1 MKGIVMSRNVTKK
14 RVVVFYK
21 TQYGNEVAVTAGFA
35 KACDFDE
42 DVCNRIVRCRIAEID
57 AEGEHE
63 DM

>member
-1 MKGIVMSRNVTKK
+1 MQGTVISRNVTKK

-21 TQYGNEVAVTAGFA
+21 TLYGDEVAVTAGFA

-57 AEGEHE
+57 EEDKHE